1 MYFPL
6 IETISISPSMQAA
19 PICLLLLVKINNMK
33 EEKSKTN
40 GLKPSVELLRLNE
53 QREQMPEGSAGLHL
67 EIE

>member
-1 MYFPL
+1 
-6 IETISISPSMQAA
+6 MQAA

>member
-1 MYFPL
+1 
-6 IETISISPSMQAA
+6 
-19 PICLLLLVKINNMK
+19 MK

-67 EIE
+67 EIEYDYSEFRLYSLYMFSQQQKAGIQKATIP